1 MIMKK
6 TTTQRLILTAVLA
19 ALTCAATLL
28 HIPTVNGYA
37 NLGDCLVLVCAWTL
51 GPVYGTLAAAIG
63 SALADI
69 ILSYV
74 IYAPATFVIK
84 GLMALSAYFVCL
96 LLSKPLKLPDVVS
109 RILGAITAE
118 IIMILGYFAFECILY
133 GAGGALA
140 SILTNAMQGA
150 VGAIGGV
157 ILYNVLLRSRLL
169 KNLHM

>member
-1 MIMKK
+1 MKK
-6 TTTQRLILTAVLA
+6 STTQQLVLTAVLA

-51 GPVYGTLAAAIG
+51 GPVYGVLAAAIG

-84 GLMALSAYFVCL
+84 GLMALAAYFVCKI
-96 LLSKPLKLPDVVS
+96 LSKPLKTRMIVAN
-109 RILGAITAE
+109 ILGAIISET
-118 IIMILGYFAFECILY
+118 IMIFGYFAFESILY
-133 GAGGALA
+133 GIGGAIPSLP
-140 SILTNAMQGA
+140 TNAMQGA
-150 VGAIGGV
+150 VGLIGGV
-157 ILYNVLLRSRLL
+157 ILWNVLLRSRMLERL
-169 KNLHM
+169 NR

>member
-1 MIMKK
+1 MKK
-6 TTTQRLILTAVLA
+6 ATTHRLILTAVLA
-19 ALTCAATLL
+19 ALTCVATML

-84 GLMALSAYFVCL
+84 GLMALSAYFVYI
-96 LLSKPLKLPDVVS
+96 LLSSPLKLS
-109 RILGAITAE
+109 KIISLILGAISAE
-118 IIMILGYFAFECILY
+118 AVMILGYFAFECILY
-133 GAGGALA
+133 GAGGGLA
-140 SILTNAMQGA
+140 SILTNAMQGV

-157 ILYNVLLRSRLL
+157 LLRNVLSRSHLL
-169 KNLHM
+169 KLYHK

>member
-6 TTTQRLILTAVLA
+6 STTQQLVLTAVLA

-51 GPVYGTLAAAIG
+51 GPVYGVLAAAIG

-84 GLMALSAYFVCL
+84 GLMALAAYFVCKI
-96 LLSKPLKLPDVVS
+96 LSKPLKTRMIVAN
-109 RILGAITAE
+109 ILGAIISET
-118 IIMILGYFAFECILY
+118 IMIFGYFAFESILY
-133 GAGGALA
+133 GIGGAIPSLP
-140 SILTNAMQGA
+140 TNAMQGA
-150 VGAIGGV
+150 VGLIGGV
-157 ILYNVLLRSRLL
+157 ILWNVLLRSRMLERL
-169 KNLHM
+169 NR